1 MRYNGININK
11 ETDAFMKGFQAFVGK
26 MVHKIFPKSLAK
38 WYDKYQS
45 ALWYLFFG
53 VVTTAVNFA
62 CYAVLKYTFFKET
75 FASNEATAALICNW
89 IAWAAAVL
97 AAFFMNRSYVF
108 DSHEKGKTLLMQFA
122 LFVSMR
128 FASGI
133 VENVTPSALISFL
146 NMGDMW
152 AKGIVAIV
160 VVILNYFFSKFVAF
174 RKSKEN
180 TDDQAR

>member
-1 MRYNGININK
+1 
-11 ETDAFMKGFQAFVGK
+11 MKGFQTFVSK
-26 MVHKIFPKSLAK
+26 LVHKIFPAALSK

-53 VVTTAVNFA
+53 VVTTAINFA
-62 CYAVLKYTFFKET
+62 CYTVLKFAFFKEM

-89 IAWAAAVL
+89 IAWAVAVL

-108 DSHEKGKTLLMQFA
+108 DSHEKGKALLVQFA

-146 NMGDMW
+146 HMGDMW
-152 AKGIVAIV
+152 AKAIVAIV

-174 RKSKEN
+174 RKSKKK
-180 TDDQAR
+180 TDDTAR

>member
-1 MRYNGININK
+1 
-11 ETDAFMKGFQAFVGK
+11 MKGFQAFVRK
-26 MVHKIFPKSLAK
+26 MVHKLLPSALSR
-38 WYDKYQS
+38 WYDKYES

-53 VVTTAVNFA
+53 VLTTAVNFA
-62 CYAVLKYTFFKET
+62 CYAALKYTFFKEM
-75 FASNEATAALICNW
+75 FASNEVKAALICNW
-89 IAWAAAVL
+89 MAWAVAVL

-108 DSHEKGKTLLMQFA
+108 DSHEKGKALLVQFS

-128 FASGI
+128 IASGVI
-133 VENVTPSALISFL
+133 ENVTPSVLISLL

-174 RKSKEN
+174 RKTKRK
-180 TDDQAR
+180 TDDIVR